1 MGKFIERDI
10 SFSGTNNKRG
20 RLIVSSLHDLS
31 KSNENPTKILKI
43 FIICIFEY
51 IKHPKLTKI

>member
-10 SFSGTNNKRG
+10 SFSGTNNKRE

-43 FIICIFEY
+43 LIICIFEY
-51 IKHPKLTKI
+51 MKHPKLTKM